1 MSYSCGHLLRDAQPH
16 CYLTNSLA
24 SVSYQPLA
32 ASTLHDRGTMLVLL
46 NNKPIW
52 SSLICS
58 HLNKVKYICLK
69 IWLCQFER
77 PLLISRLKATCSTA
91 YMCNTTMPPS
101 LPKHRDGTL
110 LSKIDCLPPFNIYKK
125 SVGDPKLFKY
135 LVDESLAFP
144 CHVFSFSPTNIMYTS
159 KTCPRQWFALYPIM
173 FLLLVL
179 TQPMSK
185 V

>member
-1 MSYSCGHLLRDAQPH
+1 MH
-16 CYLTNSLA
+16 
-24 SVSYQPLA
+24 
-32 ASTLHDRGTMLVLL
+32 VLL

-52 SSLICS
+52 SSLIHS
-58 HLNKVKYICLK
+58 HFNKIKYICLT

-77 PLLISRLKATCSTA
+77 PLLTWRLKATCSTA

-110 LSKIDCLPPFNIYKK
+110 LSKIDSLPPFNIYKI

-144 CHVFSFSPTNIMYTS
+144 CHVFSFSPYKYYVHLQNMPKAVVCSLPNHISPCCTYTT
-159 KTCPRQWFALYPIM
+159 KWARY
-173 FLLLVL
+173 
-179 TQPMSK
+179 K
-185 V
+185 